1 MNRIL
6 TTAGLAAVGMA
17 SVVAPSSAQDLT
29 LSQQTKPWA
38 VGAALRGFYDDNYY
52 TYPGT
57 AALPRLHTWG
67 FDVSPSAAYNLNRGQ
82 TVLGASYLYDFR
94 YYIDRPRPRDD
105 QSHQINLKLSH
116 AFNTRY
122 SIDVKDSFVIA
133 QEPSILDPTINT
145 TVPAR
150 SEGDNVRNQAGVQ
163 FTAALMEHFNVV
175 LGYANTFYDYQQDAG
190 DLPAISGGIGSRS
203 AVLDRM
209 EHQINVDGN
218 YQILPKT
225 TLSLGYTF
233 LYSDYTSKD
242 LIVAGIRG
250 SVRDSK
256 AHAVTIGAKQQ
267 INPQFVVAG
276 KVGVEVTTYDSPL
289 WSDETN
295 PYAEAS
301 GTWNYMPGSSL
312 QVGLR
317 HMRVPTDVR
326 VLPNGAVNSDSEA
339 TSVFISVT
347 HQIASKILIN
357 AMGQYQHATF
367 NGSGTGAGNDLA
379 DDLFYG
385 GVTLTYQFT
394 KNIAA
399 EVGYTYDRLDSDL
412 SFVGTPRSFYRNR
425 VFLGTRLNY

>member
-1 MNRIL
+1 M
-6 TTAGLAAVGMA
+6 TTAGLAALGVSGL
-17 SVVAPSSAQDLT
+17 VPSSAQDLT
-29 LSQQTKPWA
+29 MSQKPWA

-67 FDVSPSAAYNLNRGQ
+67 FDVSPSVAYNLNRGQ
-82 TVLGASYLYDFR
+82 TVFGASYLYDFR
-94 YYIDRPRPRDD
+94 WYADRPGKKYD
-105 QSHQINLKLSH
+105 QSHQVNLKASH
-116 AFNTRY
+116 AFNTRF
-122 SIDVKDSFVIA
+122 SLDVKDSFVVA
-133 QEPSILDPTINT
+133 QEPSIIDPTINV

-150 SEGDNVRNQAGVQ
+150 SEGNNIRNQAGVQ
-163 FTAALMEHFNVV
+163 FTAAVMEHFNIV
-175 LGYANTFYDYQQDAG
+175 LGYSNTFYDYEQDQVDVTLAG
-190 DLPAISGGIGSRS
+190 INPAGIGSRS

-225 TLSLGYTF
+225 TLSLGYTY
-233 LYSDYTSKD
+233 LLTDYTSND
-242 LIVAGIRG
+242 LIAPGVTG
-250 SVRDSK
+250 SERDNQS
-256 AHAVTIGAKQQ
+256 HAITVGAKQQ

-276 KVGVEVTTYDSPL
+276 KVGVQITEFDSNK
-289 WSDETN
+289 WGDETN

-301 GTWNYMPGSSL
+301 GTWGYAPGSSL

-317 HMRVPTDVR
+317 HMRVPTDVI
-326 VLPNGAVNSDSEA
+326 LLTGGQLNSDAEA

-347 HQIASKILIN
+347 HQISSKILIN
-357 AMGQYQHATF
+357 AMGQYQHAAF
-367 NGSGTGAGNDLA
+367 NGSGNGGTDQV

-399 EVGYTYDRLDSDL
+399 DAGYTYDRLDSDL
-412 SFVGTPRSFYRNR
+412 RLRSFYRNR
-425 VFLGTRLNY
+425 FFFGTRLNY

>member
-1 MNRIL
+1 M
-6 TTAGLAAVGMA
+6 
-17 SVVAPSSAQDLT
+17 
-29 LSQQTKPWA
+29 SQQTKPWA

-57 AALPRLHTWG
+57 AALPRLHSWG

-82 TVLGASYLYDFR
+82 TVVGLSYLYDLR
-94 YYIDRPRPRDD
+94 WYADRPHLAPGVSRKGKGPRDD
-105 QSHQINLKLSH
+105 QSHQVNLKLSH
-116 AFNTRY
+116 AFNTRF
-122 SIDVKDSFVIA
+122 SLDVKDSFVIA
-133 QEPSILDPTINT
+133 QEPSIIDPSIST

-150 SEGDNVRNQAGVQ
+150 SEGDNIRNQAGLQ

-175 LGYANTFYDYQQDAG
+175 LGYSNTFYDYQQDTQ
-190 DLPAISGGIGSRS
+190 DLPAVQGPFGSRS

-233 LYSDYTSKD
+233 IYTDYTSQD
-242 LIVAGIRG
+242 LIAAGIPG
-250 SVRDSK
+250 SARDSK

-301 GTWNYMPGSSL
+301 GTWNYATGSSL

-326 VLPNGAVNSDSEA
+326 VLPNGSVNSDSEA

-347 HQIASKILIN
+347 HQIASKISVN
-357 AMGQYQHATF
+357 AMGQYQHSTF
-367 NGSGTGAGNDLA
+367 NGSGKGAGNDLA

-394 KNIAA
+394 KNVAA
-399 EVGYTYDRLDSDL
+399 EVGYTYDRLDSDIV
-412 SFVGTPRSFYRNR
+412 FGAAPRSFYRNR
-425 VFLGTRLNY
+425 FFFGTRLNY

>member
-1 MNRIL
+1 M
-6 TTAGLAAVGMA
+6 G
-17 SVVAPSSAQDLT
+17 
-29 LSQQTKPWA
+29 QQKPWA

-67 FDVSPSAAYNLNRGQ
+67 FDISPSASYNLNRGQ

-94 YYIDRPRPRDD
+94 WYADRPHLAPGQSRKGKGPRDD
-105 QSHQINLKLSH
+105 QSHQLNLKLSH
-116 AFNTRY
+116 AFNTRF
-122 SIDVKDSFVIA
+122 SLDVKDSFVIA
-133 QEPSILDPTINT
+133 QEPAIIDPSIST

-150 SEGDNVRNQAGVQ
+150 SEGDNIRNQAGVQ
-163 FTAALMEHFNVV
+163 FTAALLEHFNVV
-175 LGYANTFYDYQQDAG
+175 LGYANTIYDYQQDAG
-190 DLPAISGGIGSRS
+190 DVLGGIGSRS

-209 EHQINVDGN
+209 EHQINIDGN

-233 LYSDYTSKD
+233 LYTDYTSSD
-242 LIVAGIRG
+242 PIAVGIPG
-250 SVRDSK
+250 SIRDSK

-289 WSDETN
+289 WKDEVG

-301 GTWNYMPGSSL
+301 ATWGYAPGSAL

-326 VLPNGAVNSDSEA
+326 VLPNGKLNSDSEA

-357 AMGQYQHATF
+357 AMGQYQHSTF
-367 NGSGTGAGNDLA
+367 NGAGSGSSGDLA

-412 SFVGTPRSFYRNR
+412 AFGGTPRSFYRNR
-425 VFLGTRLNY
+425 VFVGTRLNY